1 MSALGLLYE
10 MYHALRNSI
19 HVDALSFRR
28 EESCA
33 DGVRF
38 PFRHN
43 NENCFVEIT
52 S

>member
-19 HVDALSFRR
+19 HVDTLSFRR
-28 EESCA
+28 EEPRA
-33 DGVRF
+33 DGVLF
-38 PFRHN
+38 SFRNN
-43 NENCFVEIT
+43 NENCFVEIA